1 MGDGFPGDIGFRGEC
16 QSGSAALVGKGP
28 PITPNYIQLQPI
40 THPEMAPIT
49 LFHYVVVGA
58 TDRIIR
64 QLGQDCYGSNVQRT
78 YKD

>member
-1 MGDGFPGDIGFRGEC
+1 MCFSEGLSLRGDFYKRFSCPHWKC
-16 QSGSAALVGKGP
+16 S

-64 QLGQDCYGSNVQRT
+64 QPGQDCYGSNVQRT